1 MSGQVTVQGH
11 IDRLTAWI
19 RGRGLATPAL
29 LLLETSKP
37 LLPIGA
43 QMVLLLQ
50 PLLGAFG
57 PVLGWLG
64 DDEALHEMA
73 SWLEDPAAVDQV
85 LARLEEQAVDGDR

>member
-1 MSGQVTVQGH
+1 
-11 IDRLTAWI
+11 
-19 RGRGLATPAL
+19 

-43 QMVLLLQ
+43 QLILVLQ

-57 PVLGWLG
+57 PLLGWLG
-64 DDEALHEMA
+64 EDEALHEMV

-85 LARLEEQAVDGDR
+85 LVRLDEQVMD